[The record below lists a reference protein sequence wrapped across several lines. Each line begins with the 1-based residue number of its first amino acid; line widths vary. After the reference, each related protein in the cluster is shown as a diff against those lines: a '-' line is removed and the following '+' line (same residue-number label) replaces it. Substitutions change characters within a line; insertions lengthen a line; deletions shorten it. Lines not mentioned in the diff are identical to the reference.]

1 MQRYLQ
7 AVAAITLAICAVVS
21 AINYAIDPYNIY
33 HFDKADTASLSR
45 IDQFYHMR
53 LTKPWHLRQL
63 QPDAVIVGTSRS
75 AAIKPQHPAWQ
86 NNRTYNLSAPGMT
99 VYEML
104 RFIQHAQA
112 TQPLEK
118 LMLGLDFQA
127 FITDQPRVRPGFAEP
142 RFAHSGRQMQSVSYR
157 RQVVTDLAD
166 TLLSLSALSRSAAAL
181 TGTGNAPKRKYFTDG
196 TWASTSRFLVG
207 KPGYEFVGSSK
218 LTAHDIRPFRVGDN
232 FDLFADILRF
242 CHRHNIETRL
252 VITPI
257 HVFMVDWWHTLG
269 YADEW
274 QHFHEQLVA
283 INTAV
288 ANEFNAEPFKLLG
301 FNAAKGI
308 VDEPIYA
315 SQQSDTAWF
324 EDGIHFKDRLG
335 LKIMRAAW
343 DDSPTFGQLLNAQ
356 TVTPY
361 LMSINTLT
369 NAFRDKH
376 PSVISDLQ
384 QRICRKARPVSA
396 NTENSQ
402 RLSDSICVKPPAAD
416 L

>member
-1 MQRYLQ
+1 MKRYLQ
-7 AVAAITLAICAVVS
+7 AVAAITLIICTAVG
-21 AINYAIDPYNIY
+21 AINYVIDPYNIY
-33 HFDKADTASLSR
+33 HFDKADTVSLSR

-63 QPDAVIVGTSRS
+63 HPDALILGTSRS
-75 AAIKPQHPAWQ
+75 AAIKPQHAAWRE
-86 NNRTYNLSAPGMT
+86 NRTYNLSVPGMT

-112 TQPLEK
+112 IQPLKK
-118 LMLGLDFQA
+118 LVLGLDFQA

-142 RFAHSGRQMQSVSYR
+142 RFVHSQQELATLSYR
-157 RQVVTDLAD
+157 RQAVTDLAD

-181 TGTGNAPKRKYFTDG
+181 TGTGNAPKRKFFADG

-218 LTAHDIRPFRVGDN
+218 LAAHDVRQFQTGNN

-269 YADEW
+269 YAQEW
-274 QHFHEQLVA
+274 QYFHQQLVA

-288 ANEFNAEPFKLLG
+288 ATELNAQPFKLLA
-301 FNAAKGI
+301 FNAVKGV
-308 VDEPIYA
+308 VDEPVYA
-315 SQQSDTAWF
+315 SQQSDAAWF
-324 EDGIHFKDRLG
+324 DDGIHFKDRLG
-335 LKIMRAAW
+335 LKIMHAAW
-343 DDSPTFGQLLNAQ
+343 DENPLFGRVLTAASVAAYLADITQLTA
-356 TVTPY
+356 
-361 LMSINTLT
+361 
-369 NAFRDKH
+369 AFRAQH
-376 PSVISDLQ
+376 PGLVTDLQ
-384 QRICRKARPVSA
+384 QRICRKARPGKVTTG
-396 NTENSQ
+396 NVQ
-402 RLSDSICVKPPAAD
+402 QLSDGICVNPPAAD